1 MTLIRTAGLRV
12 LYVISGLDTGGAE
25 MMLYKLVKATE
36 FAVTSKILVVKGRG
50 ALTEKFNALGIE
62 IEYLGLDRATF
73 PRPQVIRRILYMCRQ
88 FEPNVV
94 QGWMYHG
101 NCVAW
106 LIKLLV
112 CRQSKLIWNIRQ
124 TLYDLDHEKWMTRY
138 VIRLSRWLSSS
149 AEKIIYNSELSARQH
164 EAVGYPCRS
173 SVQIPNGFDLNR
185 FKPDS
190 RARGS
195 IEEEFSLNPGA
206 PLIVH
211 VARYHPMKDHRTML
225 RAIKIISES
234 LPDVRFLFVGNGVT
248 DENKDLLSFVDDL
261 EVVNSLILAGERSDL
276 PRLMAAADL
285 IVVSS
290 AWGEGFPNVIGEAMA
305 CGTPC
310 VVTDIGSSSL
320 IVGKTGKVVPP
331 RNPAA
336 LASAITELLL
346 DDVLLKGCGVAARAR
361 VRDAYS
367 IDKIS
372 QTYLDLYR
380 GISS

>member
-1 MTLIRTAGLRV
+1 
-12 LYVISGLDTGGAE
+12 
-25 MMLYKLVKATE
+25 
-36 FAVTSKILVVKGRG
+36 
-50 ALTEKFNALGIE
+50 
-62 IEYLGLDRATF
+62 
-73 PRPQVIRRILYMCRQ
+73 
-88 FEPNVV
+88 
-94 QGWMYHG
+94 
-101 NCVAW
+101 
-106 LIKLLV
+106 
-112 CRQSKLIWNIRQ
+112 
-124 TLYDLDHEKWMTRY
+124 
-138 VIRLSRWLSSS
+138 
-149 AEKIIYNSELSARQH
+149 
-164 EAVGYPCRS
+164 
-173 SVQIPNGFDLNR
+173 
-185 FKPDS
+185 
-190 RARGS
+190 
-195 IEEEFSLNPGA
+195 
-206 PLIVH
+206 
-211 VARYHPMKDHRTML
+211 
-225 RAIKIISES
+225 
-234 LPDVRFLFVGNGVT
+234 
-248 DENKDLLSFVDDL
+248 
-261 EVVNSLILAGERSDL
+261 
-276 PRLMAAADL
+276 L